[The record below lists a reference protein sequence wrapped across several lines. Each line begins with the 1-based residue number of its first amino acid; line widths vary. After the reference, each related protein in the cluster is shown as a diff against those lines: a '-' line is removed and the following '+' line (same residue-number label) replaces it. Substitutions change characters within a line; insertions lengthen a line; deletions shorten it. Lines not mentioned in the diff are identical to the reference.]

1 MSYGSDFEV
10 KYATWLCLSGF
21 SIPNSYP
28 ICNSLFTNVLQSVI
42 IWKQNVLIIILAYLL
57 KAYYLNGTWNI
68 IELWTQKVN
77 VRVKVNWESQQDINT
92 YINCS
97 DWVTLAK
104 ESELCNRVSWNNL
117 LRRPAEIVCTV
128 ELQEDTMKPKLFQ
141 SDILIVMPCFRLEAY
156 LQKNISNDKK
166 IGGSGYASCH
176 LEFEHFSL
184 QWISSTPFGIPFRL
198 PVQF

>member
-28 ICNSLFTNVLQSVI
+28 ICNSLFTNVLQSVN
-42 IWKQNVLIIILAYLL
+42 IWKQNVVMIILAYLL
-57 KAYYLNGTWNI
+57 KAYYLDGTWNI

-128 ELQEDTMKPKLFQ
+128 ELQEDTMEPKLFQ

-156 LQKNISNDKK
+156 IWNISNDKK
-166 IGGSGYASCH
+166 IGGSGYARCH
-176 LEFEHFSL
+176 LEFEHFSVW
-184 QWISSTPFGIPFRL
+184 WISSTPFGVPFRL
-198 PVQF
+198 TVKF

>member
-1 MSYGSDFEV
+1 MKTKCTHNY
-10 KYATWLCLSGF
+10 LSIF
-21 SIPNSYP
+21 VESI
-28 ICNSLFTNVLQSVI
+28 LFKWN
-42 IWKQNVLIIILAYLL
+42 L
-57 KAYYLNGTWNI
+57 KHNWAMNTKG
-68 IELWTQKVN
+68 QH

-128 ELQEDTMKPKLFQ
+128 ELQEDTMEPKLFQ

-166 IGGSGYASCH
+166 ISGSGYASCH

>member
-28 ICNSLFTNVLQSVI
+28 ICNSLFTNVLQSVN
-42 IWKQNVLIIILAYLL
+42 IWKQNVLLIILAYLL

-128 ELQEDTMKPKLFQ
+128 ELQEDTMEPKLFQ

-156 LQKNISNDKK
+156 IWNISNDKK
-166 IGGSGYASCH
+166 IGGSGYARCH
-176 LEFEHFSL
+176 LEFEHFSVW
-184 QWISSTPFGIPFRL
+184 WISSTPFGIPFRL
-198 PVQF
+198 TVEF

>member
-1 MSYGSDFEV
+1 M
-10 KYATWLCLSGF
+10 
-21 SIPNSYP
+21 
-28 ICNSLFTNVLQSVI
+28 
-42 IWKQNVLIIILAYLL
+42 L

-128 ELQEDTMKPKLFQ
+128 ELQEDTMEPKLFQ

-156 LQKNISNDKK
+156 IWNISNDKK
-166 IGGSGYASCH
+166 IGGSDYASTILNLSIFLYGGFH
-176 LEFEHFSL
+176 LHLLVFLF
-184 QWISSTPFGIPFRL
+184 
-198 PVQF
+198 V

>member
-28 ICNSLFTNVLQSVI
+28 ICNSLFTNVLQSVN
-42 IWKQNVLIIILAYLL
+42 IWKQNVLLIILAYLL
-57 KAYYLNGTWNI
+57 KTYYLNGTWNI

-128 ELQEDTMKPKLFQ
+128 ELQEDTMEPKLFQ
-141 SDILIVMPCFRLEAY
+141 SDILIVMPCFRLGAY
-156 LQKNISNDKK
+156 IKTYQMTKRLVGVSMLATILNLSIFLYGVYSFL
-166 IGGSGYASCH
+166 SH
-176 LEFEHFSL
+176 
-184 QWISSTPFGIPFRL
+184 WIL
-198 PVQF
+198 PNLSK

>member
-28 ICNSLFTNVLQSVI
+28 ICNSLFTNVLQSVN
-42 IWKQNVLIIILAYLL
+42 IWKQNVVMIILAYLL

-128 ELQEDTMKPKLFQ
+128 ELQEDTMEPKLFQ

-156 LQKNISNDKK
+156 IWNISNDKK
-166 IGGSGYASCH
+166 IGGSGYARCH
-176 LEFEHFSL
+176 LEFEHFSVW
-184 QWISSTPFGIPFRL
+184 WISSTPFGIPFRL
-198 PVQF
+198 TVEF

>member
-28 ICNSLFTNVLQSVI
+28 ICNSLFTNVLQSVN

-128 ELQEDTMKPKLFQ
+128 ELQEDTMEPKLFQ

-156 LQKNISNDKK
+156 IWNISNDKK
-166 IGGSGYASCH
+166 IGGSGYARCH
-176 LEFEHFSL
+176 LEFEHFSVW
-184 QWISSTPFGIPFRL
+184 WISSTPFGIPFRL
-198 PVQF
+198 TVEF

>member
-28 ICNSLFTNVLQSVI
+28 ICNSLFTNVLQSVN
-42 IWKQNVLIIILAYLL
+42 IWKQNVLIIILACLL

-92 YINCS
+92 YINCT

-128 ELQEDTMKPKLFQ
+128 ELQEDTMEPKLFQ

-156 LQKNISNDKK
+156 HKNISNDKK
-166 IGGSGYASCH
+166 IGGSDYASCH
-176 LEFEHFSL
+176 LEFEHFSQ